1 LTQYPL
7 ATKPG
12 FSAKH
17 LLGILLVL
25 AAILAAIYWFTRPV
39 ETPLTRAQ
47 ALIRAG
53 KAAAA
58 LPLLEQFSI
67 QHPDNSAVF
76 PWLAQGYLNC
86 ERLGEGRTALDTA
99 LRLKLSGDAVV
110 PVVLA
115 YANFYESKGDFEEAE
130 GLFNSAQAALPAQ
143 DLMEGRAK
151 LYLAW
156 ADADSKEGRQEE
168 AVKHLAPALELTP
181 GLSEPLKS
189 MVPHKLAETYRE
201 LAAVAETKRKND
213 QEAIDLL
220 KKSLSAS
227 DEPVTRM
234 SLANIYS
241 RQGQID
247 QAIDCYKKVKDSD
260 PNNLESRHRLVD
272 LLLQKKDFVSAQEAL
287 LELTDK
293 ERSVENYQLLASV
306 DEKLN
311 NQAGAVKALEDARK
325 LRPKD
330 LVLLKDLERILL
342 NWAVLLAKQGRV
354 QESISARGHGARI
367 TEMIALLDKKEEMKE
382 EEEKNGQVDE
392 TASDQGKSQVPKWDP
407 RVPPIALTS
416 SKIWLAKG
424 SLTPEGEIAI
434 KNICGLP
441 VTDLSLTA
449 VFYDNTRKTRNG
461 SITLPV
467 CGPSS
472 PPFQPGTTRS
482 LYFSCPNTVKADHQL
497 AVIIFWRGRLLKEL
511 PVVKQ
516 R

>member
-1 LTQYPL
+1 MTQYPL

-12 FSAKH
+12 FNHKH
-17 LLGILLVL
+17 AFGILMVLLAVL
-25 AAILAAIYWFTRPV
+25 AAVYWFTRPV

-58 LPLLEQFSI
+58 LPLLEQFSV

-99 LRLKLSGDAVV
+99 LRLKLSGETVV
-110 PVVLA
+110 PVVLD

-156 ADADSKEGRQEE
+156 ADTDSKAGRQED
-168 AVKHLAPALELTP
+168 AVKHLAPALELAP
-181 GLSEPLKS
+181 QLSEPLKS
-189 MVPHKLAETYRE
+189 MVPHKLAETFRE
-201 LAAVAETKRKND
+201 LAAIAETKKKND
-213 QEAIDLL
+213 KEAIELL
-220 KKSLSAS
+220 KRSLDAS

-234 SLANIYS
+234 TLANIYS
-241 RQGQID
+241 RQGLVD
-247 QAIDCYKKVKDSD
+247 QAIDCYKKVKDGD

-272 LLLQKKDFVSAQEAL
+272 LLLQKKDFVAAQEAL

-330 LVLLKDLERILL
+330 LILLKDLERILL
-342 NWAVLLAKQGRV
+342 NWGALLAKQGRV
-354 QESISARGHGARI
+354 QESISARGHAARI
-367 TEMIALLDKKEEMKE
+367 TEMIALLDKKEEKKE
-382 EEEKNGQVDE
+382 DEEKSEQADMTVAAE
-392 TASDQGKSQVPKWDP
+392 GKSPAPKWDP

-434 KNICGLP
+434 KNICGSP
-441 VTDLSLTA
+441 VNDLSLTA

-461 SITLPV
+461 SITVPV

-472 PPFQPGTTRS
+472 PPFQQGTTRS